1 MKNIIRNRT
10 ILGKASILLSLIICF
25 GLTPLFNEAVSAKV
39 TVVRVKSEIE
49 KGELITESKLQTIEV
64 GGYNLASDV
73 VKSKADIVGKYAKS
87 NIYKNDYISASKLS
101 DQPLAN
107 YGYLNEFNGE
117 ERAVSVTIKSFAAGL
132 SGKLEPGDIVS
143 ILVAD
148 YGELKETISPAE
160 LQYVQVLAVTAGT
173 GLDTDE
179 YEKNTESIEKD
190 KELPSTLTLRVSA
203 NQARILTE
211 LEVKGKIHAVFV
223 YRGNKDNANKF
234 LEEQKKIL
242 EVPEV
247 EPDEEQAI
255 DDTSEESE
263 GGLNEAE

>member
-10 ILGKASILLSLIICF
+10 ILGIASILLSLIICF

-148 YGELKETISPAE
+148 YGELKETIMLSDE
-160 LQYVQVLAVTAGT
+160 L
-173 GLDTDE
+173 
-179 YEKNTESIEKD
+179 
-190 KELPSTLTLRVSA
+190 LPV
-203 NQARILTE
+203 
-211 LEVKGKIHAVFV
+211 
-223 YRGNKDNANKF
+223 
-234 LEEQKKIL
+234 
-242 EVPEV
+242 
-247 EPDEEQAI
+247 
-255 DDTSEESE
+255 
-263 GGLNEAE
+263 